1 MSIDPVLDPRDAT
14 LAPAEASPDASVAP
28 SVAAA
33 ADATT
38 APAEATPDVPV
49 APGATTAA
57 DAAPAPA
64 KAPAPNPAPRA
75 GLPVRTTPPPEID
88 KAPLD
93 LARRIVELAEDKKA
107 ADIILLEIAP
117 LTTVADYL
125 VLCSG
130 GSERQLGAIADGVTE
145 GLKAEG
151 IRILSREGEPNSH
164 WVLLDAGAVV
174 VHVFAPPEREF
185 YALERLWADART
197 VLRVQ

>member
-1 MSIDPVLDPRDAT
+1 MPSDPTLDKDEPTGDRAGAEVDETPTPAG
-14 LAPAEASPDASVAP
+14 APVRPAGR
-28 SVAAA
+28 AAA
-33 ADATT
+33 RPRAS
-38 APAEATPDVPV
+38 
-49 APGATTAA
+49 
-57 DAAPAPA
+57 
-64 KAPAPNPAPRA
+64 APRA
-75 GLPVRTTPPPEID
+75 GLPARTTPPPETD

-130 GSERQLGAIADGVTE
+130 GSERQLGAIADGITE

-151 IRILSREGEPNSH
+151 FRILSREGAPVSH
-164 WVLLDAGAVV
+164 WILLDAGAVI
-174 VHVFAPPEREF
+174 VHVFAPPERDF
-185 YALERLWADART
+185 YALERLWAEAKT

>member
-1 MSIDPVLDPRDAT
+1 MSIDPALDPRDASPDAT
-14 LAPAEASPDASVAP
+14 PAPDVTTAAEASPAS
-28 SVAAA
+28 
-33 ADATT
+33 
-38 APAEATPDVPV
+38 AEL
-49 APGATTAA
+49 
-57 DAAPAPA
+57 PAPT
-64 KAPAPNPAPRA
+64 PASRA

-88 KAPLD
+88 MAPLD

-107 ADIILLEIAP
+107 ADIVLLEIAP

-130 GSERQLGAIADGVTE
+130 GSERQLGAIADGITE

-174 VHVFAPPEREF
+174 VHVFAPPERDF

>member
-1 MSIDPVLDPRDAT
+1 MSIDPVLDPRGASP
-14 LAPAEASPDASVAP
+14 APAEATP
-28 SVAAA
+28 A

-38 APAEATPDVPV
+38 APAAASPDATPAAD
-49 APGATTAA
+49 ATTAA
-57 DAAPAPA
+57 DATPAPA
-64 KAPAPNPAPRA
+64 ETPAPTPAPRA

-164 WVLLDAGAVV
+164 WILLDAGAVV

>member
-1 MSIDPVLDPRDAT
+1 MSSDPTLDHDEPAGDR
-14 LAPAEASPDASVAP
+14 AEAEVDETQTP
-28 SVAAA
+28 AAA
-33 ADATT
+33 PVRPARRPAARPRVS
-38 APAEATPDVPV
+38 APRAS
-49 APGATTAA
+49 
-57 DAAPAPA
+57 
-64 KAPAPNPAPRA
+64 APRA
-75 GLPVRTTPPPEID
+75 GLPARTTPPPETD

-130 GSERQLGAIADGVTE
+130 GSERQLGAIADGITE

-151 IRILSREGEPNSH
+151 FRILSREGAPVSH
-164 WVLLDAGAVV
+164 WILLDAGAVI
-174 VHVFAPPEREF
+174 VHVFAPPERDF
-185 YALERLWADART
+185 YALERLWAEAKT

>member
-1 MSIDPVLDPRDAT
+1 MSSDPVLDPRD
-14 LAPAEASPDASVAP
+14 PDGVP
-28 SVAAA
+28 PAA
-33 ADATT
+33 ADPD
-38 APAEATPDVPV
+38 PA
-49 APGATTAA
+49 
-57 DAAPAPA
+57 AAP
-64 KAPAPNPAPRA
+64 PAPRA
-75 GLPVRTTPPPEID
+75 GLPARTTPPPASD
-88 KAPLD
+88 RAPLD

-107 ADIILLEIAP
+107 ADIVLLEIAP

-130 GSERQLGAIADGVTE
+130 GSERQLDAIADGIVE

-151 IRILSREGEPNSH
+151 TRIIAREGVAASH

-185 YALERLWADART
+185 YALERLWAEART